1 MISYF
6 AKHFLSLNML
16 GKRPKNANIK
26 IIIYKYKEKCIYCWS
41 IFFLLFII
49 SLLRVSI
56 CVVFPQEQ
64 SPSNYFIVENKIN
77 NVIVICILSVLF
89 ICSEKITPAR
99 SNECIGK
106 NDEDL
111 TLTIQPVKPGS
122 RKNSIVSF
130 LFPGKSPT
138 HSPEP
143 ESEKK
148 SRKFLCSGIG
158 SVDDGV
164 NNLIQ

>member
-1 MISYF
+1 M
-6 AKHFLSLNML
+6 LSN
-16 GKRPKNANIK
+16 RPK
-26 IIIYKYKEKCIYCWS
+26 KCEYQNQYIQIQRRRMYLLLINS
-41 IFFLLFII
+41 FLLFII

-64 SPSNYFIVENKIN
+64 SPSHYFIVENKIN

-89 ICSEKITPAR
+89 IYSEKITPAR

-148 SRKFLCSGIG
+148 SRKFLCSGKC
-158 SVDDGV
+158 
-164 NNLIQ
+164 